1 MECEKI
7 REQFSSL
14 LEKELSPPEE
24 KEVRDHLASCSECQ
38 KELERFEKTMQW
50 LHAMEEVEVPE
61 GFLSGVY
68 KTMGEREKKATLGE
82 KARWKWLSYPISLRL
97 PVQAVAMV
105 TIVFLA
111 LYLTKM
117 MPVETFRL
125 KEAQQKSLPPTAEKK
140 MDQVVV
146 PKEMEKERRAMEA
159 PPETPRPK
167 DVEQVKA
174 PALEEKKGE
183 GMYVAQAKEEA
194 KKVEAPPPKA
204 EIMAYQTIESKEA
217 ARAKVPSQEPE
228 KLEKGWVAKE
238 KSMVASKPP
247 QEIILRISNREK
259 VISQLHELVKQFGG
273 EILTAEGNILQ
284 ASLPTG
290 SFSEFE
296 KELVGLSFPPKT
308 DQVVSRK
315 ESFEQLRAALE
326 PEKRAV
332 EEKKRESPAPLPE
345 KENRILIRILLQE

>member
-14 LEKELSPPEE
+14 LEKELSPLEE
-24 KEVRDHLASCSECQ
+24 KEVGDHLASCSECQ
-38 KELERFEKTMQW
+38 KELERFEKTMEW
-50 LHAMEEVEVPE
+50 LHSMEEVEVPE

-68 KTMGEREKKATLGE
+68 KTMEERENKASVGE
-82 KARWKWLSYPISLRL
+82 KARWRWLSYPLSLRL
-97 PVQAVAMV
+97 PIQAVAMV

-125 KEAQQKSLPPTAEKK
+125 KEAQQKSLPPTVEKK
-140 MDQVVV
+140 MEQVVV

-159 PPETPRPK
+159 PSEIPRPK
-167 DVEQVKA
+167 DVEQAKG
-174 PALEEKKGE
+174 PALAERKDE
-183 GMYVAQAKEEA
+183 GAYVAQVNEEA

-204 EIMAYQTIESKEA
+204 EIMAYQTIESKET
-217 ARAKVPSQEPE
+217 ARAKVPSPEPG
-228 KLEKGWVAKE
+228 KIEKGWVAKE

-259 VISQLHELVKQFGG
+259 TLSQLRGLVKQFGG

-284 ASLPTG
+284 ASLPIG

-296 KELVGLSFPPKT
+296 KELVGLSSSTKADKVIAQKYALGGLRASPGVKEEEV
-308 DQVVSRK
+308 DEKNK
-315 ESFEQLRAALE
+315 ESARRAIDE
-326 PEKRAV
+326 GRTV
-332 EEKKRESPAPLPE
+332 V
-345 KENRILIRILLQE
+345 RILLIQE